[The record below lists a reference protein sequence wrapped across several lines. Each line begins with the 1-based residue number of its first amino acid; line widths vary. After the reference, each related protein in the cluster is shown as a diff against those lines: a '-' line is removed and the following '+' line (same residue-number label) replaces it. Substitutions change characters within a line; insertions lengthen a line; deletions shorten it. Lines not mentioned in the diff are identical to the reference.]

1 MEMMGNKCGKTQLV
15 FKCSFFFKNVRVCIF
30 PINFPEKYNIVN
42 RAWQCGRYLYGWQM
56 YTAHK
61 KNKGIFQNNSNESM
75 LCMKRI
81 LKYICVLRLCIF
93 FRAYVVGLKCFVGTV
108 VFQVAI
114 HFRFIWFD
122 FGKVAL

>member
-1 MEMMGNKCGKTQLV
+1 MTGNKCGKTQRV
-15 FKCSFFFKNVRVCIF
+15 FKCSFFSKMCECVFFPSISLKSIISSIVPGNVVDIYAGGKCIRH
-30 PINFPEKYNIVN
+30 I
-42 RAWQCGRYLYGWQM
+42 
-56 YTAHK
+56 K

-81 LKYICVLRLCIF
+81 LKYICVLRLCIIF
-93 FRAYVVGLKCFVGTV
+93 FRAYVVGLKCFVGTA